1 MEKTRDFATK
11 MREFLHKAP
20 RFPDLLAVG
29 RPRAMPFRRQVGR
42 FILRGDSV
50 RTKEGKEG
58 SLSLQKIPFARAR
71 VRCKGDLFEMCC
83 PMGNGD

>member
-1 MEKTRDFATK
+1 MEKTRGFATK

-20 RFPDLLAVG
+20 RFPNLLAH
-29 RPRAMPFRRQVGR
+29 RKAARELFRRQVGR
-42 FILRGDSV
+42 FILRGDSM

-58 SLSLQKIPFARAR
+58 KPSTAKNPLSRAR

>member
-1 MEKTRDFATK
+1 MEKKRDFATK
-11 MREFLHKAP
+11 MRKFLHKAP
-20 RFPDLLAVG
+20 RFLNLLA
-29 RPRAMPFRRQVGR
+29 RRKAARELFRRQVGR
-42 FILRGDSV
+42 SIFGGDSM

>member
-1 MEKTRDFATK
+1 MGKTRDFATK

-20 RFPDLLAVG
+20 RFPDLLA
-29 RPRAMPFRRQVGR
+29 RRKAAWELFRRQVGR
-42 FILRGDSV
+42 FILGGDSM

-58 SLSLQKIPFARAR
+58 SLPLQKIPFARAR
-71 VRCKGDLFEMCC
+71 GRCKGDLFEMCC